1 MAEGQE
7 FAQVFQ
13 NLTAELTNVSSAL
26 TTQGIAA
33 NIPKFDGNP
42 KFYRDWVK
50 AIDKYAILLHVQDDR
65 KKLMAFQSSS
75 GAVSGF
81 IERYMTANPQNT
93 WEQLKRQL
101 SVRFSEV
108 TDPQHALSLL
118 RKIRQKPGENI
129 QVFAERI
136 LVLAEEAFIGQGGNV
151 IERQLI
157 DTFVEGLISDQ
168 LKLKILRDN
177 PDTLQGAIGIA
188 TNEQNLRARVGLTHT
203 GRHETPMEVDHSRNR
218 NYVRPQNRPQVRRVN
233 TIKCWGCGQEGHIL
247 KDCRAQ
253 EVNRPSAGHGRSKIR
268 NTRRPGFQEN

>member
-75 GAVSGF
+75 GAVTGF

-93 WEQLKRQL
+93 WEQL
-101 SVRFSEV
+101 
-108 TDPQHALSLL
+108 
-118 RKIRQKPGENI
+118 
-129 QVFAERI
+129 
-136 LVLAEEAFIGQGGNV
+136 
-151 IERQLI
+151 
-157 DTFVEGLISDQ
+157 
-168 LKLKILRDN
+168 
-177 PDTLQGAIGIA
+177 
-188 TNEQNLRARVGLTHT
+188 
-203 GRHETPMEVDHSRNR
+203 
-218 NYVRPQNRPQVRRVN
+218 
-233 TIKCWGCGQEGHIL
+233 
-247 KDCRAQ
+247 
-253 EVNRPSAGHGRSKIR
+253 
-268 NTRRPGFQEN
+268 

>member
-1 MAEGQE
+1 MPEGQE

-50 AIDKYAILLHVQDDR
+50 AIDKYAILLHFQDDR

-136 LVLAEEAFIGQGGNV
+136 LVLAEEAF
-151 IERQLI
+151 
-157 DTFVEGLISDQ
+157 
-168 LKLKILRDN
+168 
-177 PDTLQGAIGIA
+177 
-188 TNEQNLRARVGLTHT
+188 
-203 GRHETPMEVDHSRNR
+203 
-218 NYVRPQNRPQVRRVN
+218 
-233 TIKCWGCGQEGHIL
+233 
-247 KDCRAQ
+247 
-253 EVNRPSAGHGRSKIR
+253 
-268 NTRRPGFQEN
+268 